1 MPRRSF
7 EESISEFSKELA
19 ELAGD
24 AQSQSAHSAVSN
36 VRDKLTA
43 LLENFLSCEAC
54 GQPFPSL
61 AQVKWGEIDAK
72 VCTECGIS
80 ILQGVVPDAAGTRK
94 KARSRKPAKS
104 AQGVEVAES
113 PPSSEGS
120 ASEPVAQT
128 ASPTNSSGPG
138 GANSKPPVS
147 TPKAVRLPA
156 KPTVSR
162 SAIESGQSDASTAAA
177 SKSRSTAP
185 TPSKGRGKN
194 AKTVTVEAEPSAVA
208 KKLGVKIAEVK
219 RVAGLMKELL
229 PAMDLE
235 RTVAYVSAEMRN
247 ARTKFSE
254 KDVAAIVKALSAAPK
269 PEAAPKK

>member
-1 MPRRSF
+1 M
-7 EESISEFSKELA
+7 
-19 ELAGD
+19 
-24 AQSQSAHSAVSN
+24 
-36 VRDKLTA
+36 
-43 LLENFLSCEAC
+43 
-54 GQPFPSL
+54 
-61 AQVKWGEIDAK
+61 
-72 VCTECGIS
+72 
-80 ILQGVVPDAAGTRK
+80 
-94 KARSRKPAKS
+94 
-104 AQGVEVAES
+104 
-113 PPSSEGS
+113 
-120 ASEPVAQT
+120 
-128 ASPTNSSGPG
+128 
-138 GANSKPPVS
+138 
-147 TPKAVRLPA
+147 PA